1 MSRGDGYAAAAGSKH
16 ADFEVGDS
24 GATYLWVS
32 KI

>member
-1 MSRGDGYAAAAGSKH
+1 VKGDGYAAASGSKH
-16 ADFEVGDS
+16 ADFETGES